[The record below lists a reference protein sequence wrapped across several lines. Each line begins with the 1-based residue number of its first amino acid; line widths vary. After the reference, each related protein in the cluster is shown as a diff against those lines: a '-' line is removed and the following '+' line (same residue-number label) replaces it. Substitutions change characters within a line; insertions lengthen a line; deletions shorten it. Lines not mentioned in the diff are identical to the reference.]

1 MQIIKAGIDDVEEL
15 AALADIIWH
24 QHFRGIIS
32 DEQIEYMIENFQS
45 QKAMTNQLLNM
56 GYEYYFFNV
65 DGENQ
70 GYFAIQ
76 EQREENLM
84 FISKVYLK
92 KEFRG
97 RGYARKAFEFIEN
110 EAKNRGLKKT
120 RLTVNR
126 HNDDTIA
133 IYKKLG
139 MYIADEKAADIGNGF
154 VMDDYIFEKDL

>member
-45 QKAMTNQLLNM
+45 QKAMTNQLLNL

-76 EQREENLM
+76 EQREQTLM

-92 KEFRG
+92 KDFRG

-110 EAKNRGLKKT
+110 ETKSRGLTKT

>member
-76 EQREENLM
+76 EQREQTLM

-92 KEFRG
+92 KDFRG

>member
-1 MQIIKAGIDDVEEL
+1 MQIIRAGIDDVEEL

>member
-76 EQREENLM
+76 EQRDENLM

-110 EAKNRGLKKT
+110 EAKNRDLKKT